1 MTRSLT
7 PLGLFAAALLLAGCA
22 SSRAATG
29 PERSGAGS
37 ASSATASSATASSA
51 MAMAP
56 GGATAT
62 KPSATALM
70 VCGNDIRGK
79 VQQVLRLAAPPATT
93 DGFVDGRYSCSYQ
106 LPPGPL
112 VLSVQ
117 QSPSATA
124 ADSFFAGE
132 RVRLRGDGLPGLGE
146 AAFGT
151 GAGTVMV
158 VKDNETLTVDATGL
172 PAVFGSQQQKRT
184 DLAYEIASDVLGCW
198 TGDGDE

>member
-1 MTRSLT
+1 MTRT
-7 PLGLFAAALLLAGCA
+7 PTSLGLFATVLLLAGCA
-22 SSRAATG
+22 SSRAATEPG
-29 PERSGAGS
+29 GQGAG
-37 ASSATASSATASSA
+37 TARSA
-51 MAMAP
+51 MATAP
-56 GGATAT
+56 GPTTTAA

-70 VCGNDIRGK
+70 VCGKDLRGK
-79 VQQVLRLAAPPATT
+79 VQQVLRLAAPPVTT
-93 DGFVDGRYSCSYQ
+93 DRFVGGRYSCTYR

-117 QSPSATA
+117 QSPSAA
-124 ADSFFAGE
+124 AAGSYFAGE
-132 RVRLRGDGLPGLGE
+132 RVRLRGDDLPGLGE

-151 GAGTVMV
+151 GAGTVVV

>member
-1 MTRSLT
+1 MTRSLASF
-7 PLGLFAAALLLAGCA
+7 GLFAAALLLAGCA
-22 SSRAATG
+22 SSRAATEQG
-29 PERSGAGS
+29 RQGAGII
-37 ASSATASSATASSA
+37 SSA

-56 GGATAT
+56 GVATAA

-70 VCGNDIRGK
+70 VCGADIRAK
-79 VQQVLRLAAPPATT
+79 VQQVLGLAEPPVAT
-93 DGFVDGRYSCSYQ
+93 DSFVDGRYSCSYR
-106 LPPGPL
+106 LRPGPL

-117 QSPSATA
+117 QSPSTA
-124 ADSFFAGE
+124 AARGYFAGE
-132 RVRLRGDGLPGLGE
+132 RVRLRGNGLPGLGE

-158 VKDNETLTVDATGL
+158 VKDHETLTVDATGM
-172 PAVFGSQQQKRT
+172 PAVFGNQQQKRT

>member
-7 PLGLFAAALLLAGCA
+7 SLGLLATALLLAGCA

-29 PERSGAGS
+29 PEGPGAGS
-37 ASSATASSATASSA
+37 ASSSPAGPAQASSA
-51 MAMAP
+51 MAMAS
-56 GGATAT
+56 GVATAA

-79 VQQVLRLAAPPATT
+79 VQQVLGLAAPPVTT
-93 DGFVDGRYSCSYQ
+93 DSFGDGRYSCSYR
-106 LPPGPL
+106 LPPGSL

-117 QSPSATA
+117 QSKSPA
-124 ADSFFAGE
+124 AARGYFAGE

-151 GAGTVMV
+151 GAGTVVV
-158 VKDNETLTVDATGL
+158 VKDNETLTVDATGM

-184 DLAYEIASDVLGCW
+184 DLAYELASDVLGCW